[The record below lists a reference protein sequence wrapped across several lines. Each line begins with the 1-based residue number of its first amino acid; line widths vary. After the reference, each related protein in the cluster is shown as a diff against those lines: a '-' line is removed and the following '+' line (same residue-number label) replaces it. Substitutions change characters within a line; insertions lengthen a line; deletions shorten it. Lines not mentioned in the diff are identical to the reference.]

1 MPIRQPLMRSLR
13 YWILRRP
20 CRAVKEQEL
29 SQLLDAR
36 RFRNAPGIGS
46 KYFSAT
52 PEGAALYARTT
63 YANFPKK
70 VSTLWCGV

>member
-1 MPIRQPLMRSLR
+1 M
-13 YWILRRP
+13 
-20 CRAVKEQEL
+20 KEQEL